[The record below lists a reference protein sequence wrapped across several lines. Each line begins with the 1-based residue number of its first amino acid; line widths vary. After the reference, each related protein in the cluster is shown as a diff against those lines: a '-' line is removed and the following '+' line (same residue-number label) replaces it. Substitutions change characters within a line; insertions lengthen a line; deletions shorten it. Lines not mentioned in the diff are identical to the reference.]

1 MHFLVDRGRKLRRK
15 NNPIYQI
22 PTISLILNFKTA
34 LYKSYLVMSN
44 TIAPTKKK
52 FIHSKMGNQSYACL
66 KFYNSTETSVGK
78 IPLFPNRTL
87 YHQTQ
92 ACKGFVSA
100 YSQSCTPNVLSTF

>member
-1 MHFLVDRGRKLRRK
+1 
-15 NNPIYQI
+15 
-22 PTISLILNFKTA
+22 
-34 LYKSYLVMSN
+34 MSN

-52 FIHSKMGNQSYACL
+52 FIHSKMKPILCSCL